1 MLRAAACIVWEGVC
15 MILEVREKSGRK
27 YTLFLDG
34 ERYCRCYP
42 GDLRGFGL
50 SDFSEGNETEVSEE
64 ALSEF
69 ERTVFLPRAK
79 RRSLMLLGK
88 KEYTVR
94 EMTKKLSGDG
104 YPDSVTAAVLSWL
117 SELHYV
123 DDFSFAERYA
133 FSLLSRHSER
143 EILQKMQIKG
153 FEKDL
158 VKEALAAAKERYREE
173 YTGKVDTPDMGEE
186 REVLS
191 PEQEAIR
198 TFLRKK
204 GYRPET
210 ADEEKKRKL
219 VMALYRK
226 GFLLADIKA
235 VIGEFEACDEF

>member
-1 MLRAAACIVWEGVC
+1 MV
-15 MILEVREKSGRK
+15 LEVREKSGRK
-27 YTLFLDG
+27 YALFLDG

-42 GDLRGFGL
+42 GDLRSLGFTEVT
-50 SDFSEGNETEVSEE
+50 EGSETEVTEDV
-64 ALSEF
+64 LSEF

-94 EMTKKLSGDG
+94 ELTKKLSADG
-104 YPDSVTAAVLSWL
+104 YPESVTDAVLSWL

-133 FSLLSRHSER
+133 FSLFSRHSER

-158 VKEALAAAKERYREE
+158 IKEALAAAKERYREE
-173 YTGKVDTPDMGEE
+173 HTGGGVGSDRGGGE
-186 REVLS
+186 EVLS

-204 GYRPET
+204 GYQPET
-210 ADEEKKRKL
+210 VDAEKKRKF
-219 VMALYRK
+219 VMSLYRK
-226 GFLLADIKA
+226 GFSMSDIRS
-235 VIGEFEACDEF
+235 VIGEFVGENDF